1 METKKKEIKFKG
13 KTIEELKVLDVRE
26 FAKLLRSRQRRT
38 VLRNFQRHENFIKRV
53 EEQLAKG
60 KKSIR
65 THIRDLVVVPELVGL
80 RIQIYNGR
88 EFVPVDFTIEML
100 GHKFGE
106 FSQTRVRAK
115 HNKED
120 KSKKKEAVKKK

>member
-13 KTIEELKVLDVRE
+13 KTIEELRVLDVRE

-53 EEQLAKG
+53 QEQLAKG

-106 FSQTRVRAK
+106 FSQTRVRTK